1 MWSPLG
7 TYLATLH
14 PQGVKL
20 WSGPNWADSGV
31 QRFPHKNVRLL
42 DFSRNE
48 RYLAT
53 FSPDPISLRELD
65 PRMRSIFSEDDEGN
79 NIVIWDIK
87 TGNLLRTFS
96 ANVSEGSKMAWPVFK
111 WSSDDRYVA
120 RVTPGQQISV
130 YELPDMGLLD
140 KKSIKIEGVVDFDW
154 SPADEREDEKE
165 KDNATKS
172 AKGKK
177 PRENMLAY
185 WTPEMGNQP
194 ARVSLISIPSRTVL
208 RTKNLFNVNDV
219 SFLILFHTLHLSFA
233 DMRCPAWEHFSRRF
247 SASRCRM
254 CVRLVLCGGTTHD
267 MTVRRARRLRT
278 FDPSPLFWRE

>member
-1 MWSPLG
+1 M
-7 TYLATLH
+7 LATLH

-20 WSGPNWADSGV
+20 WSGPNWSDSSV

-79 NIVIWDIK
+79 NIVVWDVK

-96 ANVSEGSKMAWPVFK
+96 AQLVEGTKMPWPVFK

-130 YELPDMGLLD
+130 YELPEMGLLD
-140 KKSIKIEGVVDFDW
+140 KKSIKIDGVVEFDW

-165 KDNATKS
+165 KDSKS
-172 AKGKK
+172 ARGKK
-177 PRENMLAY
+177 PRENILAY

-194 ARVSLISIPSRTVL
+194 ARCSLMSIPSRAVL
-208 RTKNLFNVNDV
+208 RSKNLFNVNEV
-219 SFLILFHTLHLSFA
+219 SHLNLLS
-233 DMRCPAWEHFSRRF
+233 DTKLVLGRSVSSVSLP
-247 SASRCRM
+247 SRCRLSAPDTR
-254 CVRLVLCGGTTHD
+254 VTHNTTAPPLHVGCGHL
-267 MTVRRARRLRT
+267 MNSIVSA
-278 FDPSPLFWRE
+278 

>member
-1 MWSPLG
+1 M
-7 TYLATLH
+7 LATLH

-20 WSGPNWADSGV
+20 WSGPNWSESSV

-42 DFSRNE
+42 DFSRSE

-65 PRMRSIFSEDDEGN
+65 PRMRSVFSEDDEGN

-87 TGNLLRTFS
+87 TGRLLRTFS
-96 ANVSEGSKMAWPVFK
+96 APVGEGSKMAWPVFK

-140 KKSIKIEGVVDFDW
+140 KKSIKIDGVVDFDW
-154 SPADEREDEKE
+154 SPVDEREDEK
-165 KDNATKS
+165 DGKS
-172 AKGKK
+172 SKSKK
-177 PRENMLAY
+177 PRENVLAY

-208 RTKNLFNVNDV
+208 RTKNLFNVNEV
-219 SFLILFHTLHLSFA
+219 SCSLAYVEF
-233 DMRCPAWEHFSRRF
+233 
-247 SASRCRM
+247 
-254 CVRLVLCGGTTHD
+254 
-267 MTVRRARRLRT
+267 
-278 FDPSPLFWRE
+278 